1 MNKNKK
7 ILLIIGVTLD
17 VIITIALLIIAIM
30 MMVKSSTLSNT
41 EMIAI
46 KNAGGK
52 GYGLIGYLIAHTTLY
67 FCTCVLP
74 LFVLLALDIVGLVFY
89 VRKETKQEPVKVADL
104 SAEQKEALRREILA
118 DLQKDDSN
126 TEKKD

>member
-7 ILLIIGVTLD
+7 ILLIIGIALD
-17 VIITIALLIIAIM
+17 VIITITLMVIAIM
-30 MMVKSSTLSNT
+30 MMIKSSTLSNN

-67 FCTCVLP
+67 FCACVLP
-74 LFVLLALDIVGLVFY
+74 LFVLLALDIIGLVVY
-89 VRKETKQEPVKVADL
+89 VRRETKQEPVKVADL
-104 SAEQKEALRREILA
+104 TDEQKEALRREILA
-118 DLQKDDSN
+118 DLQSDNKD
-126 TEKKD
+126 TENKE